1 VKLSFCIP
9 TYNHG
14 KFLGAA
20 LESILA
26 QAPEDFEIVIVDGA
40 SVDDT
45 AAVVGEFQRR
55 TSAIVY
61 RRIEHNRG
69 VDPDIAEAVA
79 LATGDYCWLMS
90 SDDVIPHGA
99 VARILAE
106 IEAGHD
112 LYIGGRTECT
122 RDLRAFGTRYPFS
135 TQTSSTWNFAA
146 ERELVAHLESAT
158 CLMAVYAYI
167 SVLVFRRT
175 LWGQAERS
183 ASYYGCCYA
192 HAHTLLQALH
202 ERGSVRFVREPI
214 VMCRMD
220 NDSFAS
226 LGFYR
231 RSMLDFDAYMRI
243 ADDVLGARPRVRAAY
258 LQVLRRERNV
268 LRLAKL
274 YAACKDE
281 AQARA
286 VDDRVRRAAYTTRQV
301 FAAKALAAAGPLL
314 GAAVIVRRGVTRAVG
329 RWRNAAAA

>member
-1 VKLSFCIP
+1 MKLSFCIP

-40 SVDDT
+40 SQDDT
-45 AAVVGEFQRR
+45 PAVVAEFQRR

-69 VDPDIAEAVA
+69 VDPDIAEAVG

-99 VARILAE
+99 VARVLAE
-106 IEAGHD
+106 VEAGHD
-112 LYIGGRTECT
+112 LYVGGRTECT
-122 RDLRAFGTRYPFS
+122 QDLRVFGKRYAFNTR
-135 TQTSSTWNFAA
+135 TSFTWNFAD
-146 ERELVAHLESAT
+146 ERELVEYLASAT
-158 CLMAVYAYI
+158 CLMAICAYI
-167 SVLVFRRT
+167 SVLIFRRA
-175 LWGQAERS
+175 LWAEAS
-183 ASYYGCCYA
+183 CSVSYYGCCYA
-192 HAHTLLQALH
+192 HTHTLLRALS
-202 ERGSVRFVREPI
+202 RQGTVRFVREPI

-231 RSMLDFDAYMRI
+231 RSLLDFDAYIRI
-243 ADDVLGARPRVRAAY
+243 ADDVFGDRPRVRRAF
-258 LQVLRRERNV
+258 LHVLRRERNV

-274 YAACKDE
+274 YVACTDDT
-281 AQARA
+281 QLRT
-286 VDDRVRRAAYTTRQV
+286 VDDRVRRAAYTMSQV
-301 FAAKALAAAGPLL
+301 FAAKTLAAAGPLL
-314 GAAVIVRRGVTRAVG
+314 GVAVIVRRRLSRALG